1 MSGVNKVILLGHLG
15 KDPELRYLPNGTV
28 VCNFSLATSETWK
41 DSDGE
46 KKDRTEWHS
55 LVAFGK
61 LGEICGEY
69 LSKGKQVFVIGKL
82 QTDSWK
88 DKDGNQRSATKI
100 IISEIQLLGGT
111 GKREQKKED
120 RQPEDDPLEGRED
133 LPF

>member
-88 DKDGNQRSATKI
+88 DKDGNQRSATKVI
-100 IISEIQLLGGT
+100 LSEMQMLGG
-111 GKREQKKED
+111 GKKEEKKAPD
-120 RQPEDDPLEGRED
+120 DDPLEGRED

>member
-1 MSGVNKVILLGHLG
+1 MSGVNKVILLGFAG
-15 KDPELRYLPNGTV
+15 KDPELRYLPNGTA

-41 DSDGE
+41 DSNGE

-55 LVAFGK
+55 IVAFGK

-69 LSKGKQVFVIGKL
+69 LSKGKQIFVIGKL

-88 DKDGNQRSATKI
+88 DKDGNQRSATKV
-100 IISEIQLLGGT
+100 IISEMQMLGG
-111 GKREQKKED
+111 GGGKKEEKKAAD
-120 RQPEDDPLEGRED
+120 DDPLEGRED